1 MSLSLCRK
9 LTQFPVGMEFR
20 VHLGMYLMI
29 TDERL
34 GGETV
39 AYGEMHLCMGNTAT
53 RMREKAWDQGE
64 VGCRLRQLK
73 LFTYMSL
80 NLILCNGCNAEHL
93 LRGNAIADSCSSFEN
108 ENHERRCLCLHAC
121 LYALTA

>member
-39 AYGEMHLCMGNTAT
+39 AYGEMHLCMGNT
-53 RMREKAWDQGE
+53 
-64 VGCRLRQLK
+64 
-73 LFTYMSL
+73 
-80 NLILCNGCNAEHL
+80 CNKDERKGMGPG
-93 LRGNAIADSCSSFEN
+93 RGGLSFE
-108 ENHERRCLCLHAC
+108 
-121 LYALTA
+121 TA